1 MLFFCYGVGVFQHYT
16 NHIVFYIA
24 KPFGYSNCS
33 FQFLATKTRLSLGTY
48 GIHAHIHYTASF
60 RVVSRLIKLSVP
72 VARAL
77 PTCHREGWRGEGGTS
92 PESAFD
98 GKRVHTCRSSSP
110 VLPLLLALLLLL
122 PALEWPS
129 GQLAKWPSG
138 QCTS

>member
-16 NHIVFYIA
+16 NHILFYIA

-77 PTCHREGWRGEGGTS
+77 PTCHREGWRGEGGDKS
-92 PESAFD
+92 RE
-98 GKRVHTCRSSSP
+98 CI
-110 VLPLLLALLLLL
+110 
-122 PALEWPS
+122 
-129 GQLAKWPSG
+129 
-138 QCTS
+138 